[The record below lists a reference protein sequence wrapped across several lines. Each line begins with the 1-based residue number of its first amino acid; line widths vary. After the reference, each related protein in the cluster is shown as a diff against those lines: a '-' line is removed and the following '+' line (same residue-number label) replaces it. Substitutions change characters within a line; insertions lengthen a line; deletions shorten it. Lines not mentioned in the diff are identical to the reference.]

1 MNRTFIQILFLLLIS
16 CPFGFS
22 QTTVKAYILKPAT
35 SQAKSDTLEVLQT
48 KSVKEL
54 KQVLS
59 QKITDLHKQ
68 GYIDAAFTSLK
79 AQKKN
84 TYIYEL
90 EKGKQF
96 EYIHLKITD
105 SLVVDLVECDLKIFN
120 QTIKLP
126 IVGLEEQLTRL
137 NNCLAN
143 KGQPFLQI
151 QVVKIQKQDNR
162 LSATLEVK
170 SSKKRQ
176 LDEIIIKGYTKFP
189 RSFLKHRLQL
199 ITGKKFNKGEILE
212 KYKEIQQLNFASSVK
227 PPEILFQKDS
237 TKLYLFL
244 NKQQQ
249 NEFDGYLGFS
259 NEEQGKFNLNGYLNL
274 SLLNNFNQGEQIN
287 LSYLNNAESQLEFKI
302 AAELPY
308 LFNSPIG
315 ANLHFDLLRK
325 DSTFTRNTFGAQ
337 IHYSIKN
344 WKPYMGYTSIK
355 SNQTQ
360 SSASYSQKANLSN
373 YRVKFFQVGVRL
385 DANQRKDFF
394 TPPSYLNLG
403 TSFGSRKATI
413 NSSQQIYTLQQQHFL
428 QIGQRSGIRT
438 HLTAHYLESKDYFI
452 NELSFFGGVNS
463 FRGIEEN
470 SLTTNFYGLLQ
481 TEYRFK
487 FASNFYLHSI
497 LDYGLY
503 TPTPNSSL
511 ESLTSL
517 GFGLALNTKAGKLE
531 VMFAN
536 AKYPGTGFKFRN
548 TLVHLRLQSRF

>member
-1 MNRTFIQILFLLLIS
+1 MNRTFIQIILLLLIS

-22 QTTVKAYILKPAT
+22 QTTVKAYILNTVISK
-35 SQAKSDTLEVLQT
+35 AKSDTLEVLQT

-54 KQVLS
+54 KRVLN
-59 QKITDLHKQ
+59 QRITNLQKQ
-68 GYIDAAFTSLK
+68 GYIDAEFNFLK
-79 AQKKN
+79 AQKNN
-84 TYIYEL
+84 TYIYRL
-90 EKGKQF
+90 KKGKQF

-105 SLVVDLVECDLKIFN
+105 SLALDLAECDLKIFN
-120 QTIKLP
+120 KTIKLP
-126 IVGLEEQLTRL
+126 IVGLEEQLTKI

-151 QVVKIQKQDNR
+151 QIIKIQKKDNN
-162 LSATLEVK
+162 LFAALQLN
-170 SSKKRQ
+170 SSKNRQ
-176 LDEIIIKGYTKFP
+176 LDEIIIKGYSKFP
-189 RSFLKHRLQL
+189 KSFLKHRLQL
-199 ITGKKFNKGEILE
+199 ITGVNFNKEEILE
-212 KYKEIQQLNFASSVK
+212 KYKQIQQLNFASSIK

-244 NKQQQ
+244 NKQKQ

-259 NEEQGKFNLNGYLNL
+259 NEDQGKFNLNGYLNL
-274 SLLNNFNQGEQIN
+274 SLLNNFNQGERID
-287 LSYLNNAESQLEFKI
+287 LSYLNNAESQLEFKL
-302 AAELPY
+302 ATELPH

-315 ANLHFDLLRK
+315 INLRFNLLRK

-344 WKPYMGYTSIK
+344 WKPYIGYTSIK

-360 SSASYSQKANLSN
+360 SSASYSQTANLGN
-373 YRVKFFQVGVRL
+373 YRAKFFQVGARL

-394 TPPSYLNLG
+394 TPPSYLNLSA
-403 TSFGSRKATI
+403 SFGSRKATI
-413 NSSQQIYTLQQQHFL
+413 NSPQQIYTLQHQHFL
-428 QIGQRSGIRT
+428 PIAKRSGIRT

-452 NELSFFGGVNS
+452 NELSFFGGINS

-470 SLTTNFYGLLQ
+470 SLTTNFYAILQ

-503 TPTPNSSL
+503 TPLPNSSL
-511 ESLTSL
+511 ENLTSL